1 MIRQR
6 WIQNAIPAALFAIF
20 LSGCL
25 ADIRPESI
33 KEGYGEADVEKGRA
47 LLHKAMAR
55 HGGLGRWKAHRT
67 AEVTLTDDW
76 RGFLLKTLF
85 LPWPEN
91 KVPIKVQYLLGT
103 NDSRGTF
110 LEGSRKGETWGIQ
123 NWATYTQRPGEAPV
137 FKKDK
142 AIKFYMPTYQ
152 YFFELPFHLP
162 FAGVVIYAG
171 EDELAGQAYDVV
183 FVSWNT
189 DAPQAKIDQY
199 LAYISRKTG
208 LIDYLRYTVR
218 DQFGFLVGNMQFTDY
233 RDVQGIQVPFR
244 QTVVDDD
251 RPDGKKVMHQVL
263 YKSAA
268 FGVDVPDEA
277 FYPDPDRRAKKQE

>member
-1 MIRQR
+1 MIRRR
-6 WIQNAIPAALFAIF
+6 WIPSAIPAALFAIF

-25 ADIRPESI
+25 TDIRPDSI
-33 KEGYGEADVEKGRA
+33 KQGYGKADVEKGRA

-55 HGGLGRWKAHRT
+55 HGGLGPWKAHKT

-76 RGFLLKTLF
+76 PNFLVRTFF

-91 KVPIKVQYLLGT
+91 KVPIKFQYLLGT

-110 LEGSRKGETWGIQ
+110 MDGSRKGETWGIQ
-123 NWATYTQRPGEAPV
+123 NWVPYTQRPGEAPV
-137 FKKDK
+137 FKKNK
-142 AIKFYMPTYQ
+142 TIKFYMPTYQ

-162 FAGVVIYAG
+162 FAGIIIYAG

-189 DAPQAKIDQY
+189 DEPQAKVDQY
-199 LAYISRKTG
+199 LAYINRKTG

-218 DQFGFLVGNMQFTDY
+218 DQFGFIVGNMQLTDY

-244 QTVVDDD
+244 QTVVADD
-251 RPDGKKVMHQVL
+251 RPDGKTVLHQVL
-263 YKSAA
+263 YKSVD
-268 FGVDVPDEA
+268 FGVNVPDED
-277 FYPDPDRRAKKQE
+277 FYPDPDRRAEKHE